1 MMYLAN
7 LPPKRT
13 GLPYQVWYSAK
24 APNCTPVVKILFE
37 TGDELSIEIESLQVN
52 GVAEKISP
60 IDLNKIMT
68 WITLNKDVLLKYWNE
83 AGTGRIDNVDVI
95 TALKKV

>member
-24 APNCTPVVKILFE
+24 VPNCTPEVKILFE
-37 TGDELSIEIESLQVN
+37 DDAELSIEIESLQVN
-52 GVAEKISP
+52 GIAEKISP
-60 IDLNKIMT
+60 IDLNKIKS
-68 WITLNKDVLLKYWNE
+68 WITLNKDILLKYWYE
-83 AGTGRIDNVDVI
+83 ASTGAIDNVDVVNV
-95 TALKKV
+95 LKKV